1 MNLSDRL
8 STALSLG
15 ALAYLGFYIFGLIMG
30 IYSPG
35 EVIGFTIG
43 AAAAAA
49 FYVLQVIRGRRA
61 SAEPSEEAMR
71 EAHRLREERGF

>member
-1 MNLSDRL
+1 MSFSDRL

-43 AAAAAA
+43 AAAAA
-49 FYVLQVIRGRRA
+49 FYVVQVIRGRRA
-61 SAEPSEEAMR
+61 SAESSEEAMR

>member
-8 STALSLG
+8 PTALSLG
-15 ALAYLGFYIFGLIMG
+15 ALAYLGFCMFGLIMG

-35 EVIGFTIG
+35 EVIGFTVG

-49 FYVLQVIRGRRA
+49 FYVLQVIRRRRA
-61 SAEPSEEAMR
+61 SAEPCEEAMR
-71 EAHRLREERGF
+71 EAHRMREERGF